1 MCIVVWFS
9 FSLSP
14 HLYLSLFMP
23 VSFFL
28 HMSVSLS
35 SQICLC
41 LSLFIWLSSHVCLCL
56 SLFIWLSHVYLW
68 SLFTCLPVVLGVCG
82 CVCCVCWC
90 VVVCWAVRVVVVCAF
105 KTLPCV
111 RSIRSRVYFQKRPC
125 QIGHGRFE
133 RTHGILNVHTGASL
147 SLVFSRISPLVSPS
161 LFSSLSLASHTS
173 LFFSL
178 AISAR
183 LSLSLVCSTL
193 FLSLVGIQK
202 Q

>member
-28 HMSVSLS
+28 HMSLYLHRSVSVSLYS
-35 SQICLC
+35 SG
-41 LSLFIWLSSHVCLCL
+41 
-56 SLFIWLSHVYLW
+56 

-82 CVCCVCWC
+82 CVCWC
-90 VVVCWAVRVVVVCAF
+90 VVCVLGCACCCGVCVQNAPVCTF
-105 KTLPCV
+105 NTFPCV
-111 RSIRSRVYFQKRPC
+111 LSKRPC

-147 SLVFSRISPLVSPS
+147 SCLLAYLSSRVSLPLLSRFSHVS
-161 LFSSLSLASHTS
+161 LF
-173 LFFSL
+173 
-178 AISAR
+178 
-183 LSLSLVCSTL
+183 LSLSLLVSLSLFPARL
-193 FLSLVGIQK
+193 FLSFSCRHSKTITSCINYGSYGFN
-202 Q
+202 

>member
-41 LSLFIWLSSHVCLCL
+41 LSLFIWLSLHMSTCGSWCVWLCVLCVLVCRC
-56 SLFIWLSHVYLW
+56 
-68 SLFTCLPVVLGVCG
+68 VLGCACCCGVC
-82 CVCCVCWC
+82 VQ
-90 VVVCWAVRVVVVCAF
+90 
-105 KTLPCV
+105 K
-111 RSIRSRVYFQKRPC
+111 RSRVYVQYVPVCTFKNARVKLDT
-125 QIGHGRFE
+125 GV
-133 RTHGILNVHTGASL
+133 LNVHTGFWTYTRERL

-161 LFSSLSLASHTS
+161 LFSSLSLSSHTS

-178 AISAR
+178 ALSAR
-183 LSLSLVCSTL
+183 LSLSLVCSS
-193 FLSLVGIQK
+193 LSFSCRHSKTITSCINYGSHGFN
-202 Q
+202 